1 MRSLTFDRFVAP
13 AGVRPQLWRLLV
25 GLVLATTVYLVWI
38 AAVVALVGWVGAAR
52 LDPGW
57 LQRLAR
63 AATPRDMLAL
73 LATFGGMMLGPIIA
87 VRLIHARTPGTLFG
101 PTARVLRHFVVAA
114 GVVGAVLGLS
124 LLVWSIWF
132 DAVPNLAPGAWLTAL
147 PLALLGVAV
156 QTGAEEV
163 VFRGYILQQL
173 AARFRHP
180 AIWAGVPALI
190 FGAVHFDPVTSGANA
205 WPVVAS
211 ALLFGLLAAD
221 LTARTGSIGAAWGFH
236 FANNA
241 VALLVVATNG
251 TLTGLALWVTPYRA
265 DDADELFW
273 LIPIDIAL
281 MLVGWWIIRRLL
293 SR

>member
-1 MRSLTFDRFVAP
+1 
-13 AGVRPQLWRLLV
+13 
-25 GLVLATTVYLVWI
+25 
-38 AAVVALVGWVGAAR
+38 
-52 LDPGW
+52 
-57 LQRLAR
+57 
-63 AATPRDMLAL
+63 
-73 LATFGGMMLGPIIA
+73 MLGRP
-87 VRLIHARTPGTLFG
+87 RRCSDRQREF
-101 PTARVLRHFVVAA
+101 LRHFAVAA
-114 GVVGAVLGLS
+114 GAVAAVLGLS
-124 LLVWSIWF
+124 LLVWAIWF

-163 VFRGYILQQL
+163 VFRGYMLQQL

-190 FGAVHFDPVTSGANA
+190 FGAVHFDPLTSGANA

-221 LTARTGSIGAAWGFH
+221 LTARTGSLGAAWGFH

-265 DDADELFW
+265 DNADELFW
-273 LIPIDIAL
+273 LIPIDMAL